1 MMENGEKGEVEGSG
15 VSNHYLPYLEERLNI
30 RGEQD
35 DGLEKSEDF
44 TSTLFTSF
52 VAHKDSLSKSEM
64 YEKRDHV

>member
-1 MMENGEKGEVEGSG
+1 M
-15 VSNHYLPYLEERLNI
+15 SNHYLPYLEERLNI

-52 VAHKDSLSKSEM
+52 VAHKDFLSKSEM
-64 YEKRDHV
+64 YEKRDNV